1 MKPWPSLTSTTTQLP
16 TTQQQN
22 TTVLPAT
29 TSDSLPISLPPSV
42 SSTVLIS
49 IAPQSDIVEP
59 PDSILIE
66 HEIIGSAGPDKRES
80 EGIQRALE
88 WLKEK
93 RSSDYGWENDTHM
106 VILAKEVNRITYLFA
121 FLNSLGSSVQLRLLQ
136 ANQLHFAHIWCI
148 VAINVLFS
156 ELWLLF
162 SKISLS
168 PF

>member
-49 IAPQSDIVEP
+49 IAPQSDIVETP

-121 FLNSLGSSVQLRLLQ
+121 SLNSLGSSVELHLL
-136 ANQLHFAHIWCI
+136 
-148 VAINVLFS
+148 
-156 ELWLLF
+156 
-162 SKISLS
+162 
-168 PF
+168 